1 MSVLRSKQARRNV
14 VEDQKGGVFVEHL
27 VAFMP
32 TFFFFMC
39 TFQMSELY
47 AGRLATDHA
56 AAAAVRAAA
65 VVLPDDPKF
74 YGGEPINTP
83 GEKRTN
89 AVRIAAIRAMA
100 PLVYDQNIEDVKVD
114 LGAGTTAIAPNAP
127 ITVTV
132 TATFKCKVALTQL
145 VVCSGGRRT
154 LVSKGTLP
162 NQAARFTY

>member
-1 MSVLRSKQARRNV
+1 MQAIR
-14 VEDQKGGVFVEHL
+14 DQRGGVFVEHL

-39 TFQMSELY
+39 TFQLSELY

-65 VVLPDDPKF
+65 VVLPDDPKY

-83 GEKRTN
+83 SAKRVE
-89 AVRIAAIRAMA
+89 AVRMAAIRAMA
-100 PLVYDQNIEDVKVD
+100 PLVYDQNIEDVQVD
-114 LGAGTTAIAPNAP
+114 LGGGMTAISPSAP

-162 NQAARFTY
+162 NQGARFTY